1 MSSADGA
8 SRRSPRESAD
18 VTIKLLHGTLASLRC
33 RELIGEARLQEAR
46 GQLSALRCVIDEVES
61 EALDDDSRAELD
73 LLRSQEQK
81 LRAMLFGSGQM
92 PRP

>member
-1 MSSADGA
+1 
-8 SRRSPRESAD
+8 
-18 VTIKLLHGTLASLRC
+18 LRD
-33 RELIGEARLQEAR
+33 RQ
-46 GQLSALRCVIDEVES
+46 VES